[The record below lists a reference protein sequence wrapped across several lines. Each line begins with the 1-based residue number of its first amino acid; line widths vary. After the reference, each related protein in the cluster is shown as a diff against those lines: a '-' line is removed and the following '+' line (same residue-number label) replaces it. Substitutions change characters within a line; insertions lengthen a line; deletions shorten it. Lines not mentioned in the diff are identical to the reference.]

1 MEYCGRINNIKGVD
15 HKNSQMITV
24 RYLFSHRKHR
34 YELVDET
41 KKQPNR
47 ILVHKELA
55 NKVIMD
61 YRIQQHKN
69 CEPD

>member
-1 MEYCGRINNIKGVD
+1 MEYCGRINNIEGVD

-41 KKQPNR
+41 KKTTQQNSCTQR
-47 ILVHKELA
+47 ISKQSNHGL
-55 NKVIMD
+55 
-61 YRIQQHKN
+61 
-69 CEPD
+69 